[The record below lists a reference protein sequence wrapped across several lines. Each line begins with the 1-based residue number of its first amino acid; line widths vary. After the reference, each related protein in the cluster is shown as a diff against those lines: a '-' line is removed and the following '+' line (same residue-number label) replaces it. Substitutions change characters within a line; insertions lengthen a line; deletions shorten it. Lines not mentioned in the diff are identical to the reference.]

1 MKKSRR
7 STFFIVAV
15 LIIAFT
21 YLVFAGMS
29 TYYGDNKIVYVKGV
43 EDIRWG
49 IDIQGGVEA
58 VFTPD
63 IDADKITNADM
74 EKAEEIIK
82 RRLTGQKITDSEIN
96 RDNAN
101 KQIIVRF
108 PWQND
113 EKDFDPAAAVEELG
127 QMAVLTFNEGDS
139 SSKGTQ
145 VLEGAKDIANASLS
159 VQDGKNMVA
168 LELTPHGKAAFETAT
183 RNNLNKTIAIWL
195 DDTCISAPTVNSVI
209 TDGHAVIEG
218 DFTAD
223 EADELANTINAGSL
237 PFALSVDNSKLSI
250 IAPTLGQSS
259 LDVMLLAGI
268 IAYAIIVILMIALYR
283 LPGIVAVFAIT
294 CQIAGIF
301 ACISGFLPFFDSFT
315 LTIPGLAGVIL
326 SIGMGVDAN
335 VINAE
340 RVKDELNSGRTI
352 DGSIKTGFKR
362 GFGAIIDGNVTV
374 VIVSII
380 LMGAFGPP
388 DTLLAK
394 IVNSVMFMF
403 GSSITGSI
411 YSFGYTLLIGAV
423 FNVVIGVFL
432 SKVMIQSLSSFK
444 CLRKPWLF
452 GGKKNAKNA

>member
-21 YLVFAGMS
+21 YLAFAGVC

-63 IDADKITNADM
+63 IDTDKITSADM
-74 EKAEEIIK
+74 SKAEEIIK

-96 RDNAN
+96 RDDAN

-223 EADELANTINAGSL
+223 EAEELANTINAGSL
-237 PFALSVDNSKLSI
+237 PFALTVDNSKLSI

-268 IAYAIIVILMIALYR
+268 IAYAIIVILMVSLYR
-283 LPGIVAVFAIT
+283 LPGIVAVFSIT

-301 ACISGFLPFFDSFT
+301 ACISGFFPFFDSFT
-315 LTIPGLAGVIL
+315 LTIPGLAGIIL

-388 DTLLAK
+388 DTILAK

-411 YSFGYTLLIGAV
+411 YSFGYTLLIGAI

-444 CLRKPWLF
+444 VLRKPWLF
-452 GGKKNAKNA
+452 GGKKNAKNV